1 MKWFK
6 FTLALLLAAA
16 FAYLGFNLPSNFRSL
31 DRRVLATAGKGT
43 QTIKELAEAR
53 IEQDQVGPVKLMLAA
68 GLVDISEEKVQKAT
82 DRQYYYPFTGGPDE
96 HFAKFL
102 ERIGDDAIGKS
113 LRSGIRMQSS
123 QPPSFCS
130 FVKAT
135 VQPSKIIFKS
145 RRAQRS
151 RAYLIA
157 AEVRALRI

>member
-68 GLVDISEEKVQKAT
+68 GLVDISEDKIQKAS
-82 DRQYYYPFTGGPDE
+82 DRQYYYPFTGGPD
-96 HFAKFL
+96 
-102 ERIGDDAIGKS
+102 
-113 LRSGIRMQSS
+113 
-123 QPPSFCS
+123 
-130 FVKAT
+130 
-135 VQPSKIIFKS
+135 
-145 RRAQRS
+145 
-151 RAYLIA
+151 
-157 AEVRALRI
+157 